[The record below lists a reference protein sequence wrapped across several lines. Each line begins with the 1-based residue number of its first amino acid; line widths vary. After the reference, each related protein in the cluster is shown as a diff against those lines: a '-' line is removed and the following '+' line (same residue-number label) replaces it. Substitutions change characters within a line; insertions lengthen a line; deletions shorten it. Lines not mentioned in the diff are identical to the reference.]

1 MGLPRRAWHS
11 RRAQILWFRFQ
22 WCTSGEPGIQGELK
36 SHGPDSNGVPQVSAS
51 EGFTVSEVTKRSL
64 VLSFPDKN
72 VSTKFTAPSTSLAD
86 IHKRSICSLDVSS
99 GGALGVS
106 ASDDGTLKIWQ
117 TSDGLVRRDLQGHI
131 GEVSTCQFFPS
142 GIVVLSGGLDT
153 QLKIWSAEDGS
164 CPVTMRGHG
173 SAIRS
178 TDVVDKGRNIVSCS
192 SDGSARLWDC
202 GQSKCLA
209 TVYKGDCPVNDCAVG
224 VASNCVDLGTPA
236 DSQSRDREVGT
247 QDKLLLLATEG
258 GELAGVGLHSRTK
271 IFQVSSSSAFN
282 CCTCVSPDT
291 VIGGTEDGKIYV
303 IDIRNT
309 SEPKQI
315 IQRSSPVLCVRA
327 SKEGFIAG
335 TGGQGTFHY
344 QSVSISSTIVHDLTI
359 GFQVSTQQ
367 RDKLIVVLL
376 IREEGLLVMVR
387 TFIDS
392 VS

>member
-11 RRAQILWFRFQ
+11 RRAQISWSRFQ
-22 WCTSGEPGIQGELK
+22 WCTSGISFRRPHSVRSNQEK
-36 SHGPDSNGVPQVSAS
+36 SRTIIPRQNI
-51 EGFTVSEVTKRSL
+51 
-64 VLSFPDKN
+64 
-72 VSTKFTAPSTSLAD
+72 STKFTAPSTSLAD

-131 GEVSTCQFFPS
+131 GEASTCQFFPS

-173 SAIRS
+173 GAIRS

-224 VASNCVDLGTPA
+224 VASNSVDLGTPA

-271 IFQVSSSSAFN
+271 IFQVSSTSAFN

-327 SKEGFIAG
+327 FKEGFIAG
-335 TGGQGTFHY
+335 TGDGSCCYFNPTTGYLEEFTGSDCDAIYSVGYHGNHLYTACRDHIVRKY
-344 QSVSISSTIVHDLTI
+344 QI
-359 GFQVSTQQ
+359 
-367 RDKLIVVLL
+367 
-376 IREEGLLVMVR
+376 
-387 TFIDS
+387 
-392 VS
+392 